1 MSTRMVT
8 QESTL
13 PALRI
18 LLGVTEVTQVQQLT
32 DKLNDMP
39 RLMKAYHFQQSMKQF
54 ADTCLKNANATLA
67 EGEMRQTLAHFEGKP
82 HDNDAGEFEAMVF
95 VNPDLDEKS
104 YILGQGYD
112 GYMHGDQFFLNNL
125 EDIAAYSDLDP
136 ENFDHLLRFC
146 TIPEDRWYELDL
158 PSDGIVRIGLRD

>member
-54 ADTCLKNANATLA
+54 ADAWLKMVNATL
-67 EGEMRQTLAHFEGKP
+67 EEDESPQTLAHFEGKP
-82 HDNDAGEFEAMVF
+82 HEHDTELPAMVF
-95 VNPDLDEKS
+95 VNPDLDEES

-112 GYMHGDQFFLNNL
+112 GRDHGDKFFLNSL
-125 EDIAAYSDLDP
+125 EDIAAYRDLDP
-136 ENFDHLLRFC
+136 ENFDHLLHFC
-146 TIPEDRWYELDL
+146 YAPEDRYYEEDA
-158 PSDGIVRIGLRD
+158 PHDGILFIGLRD